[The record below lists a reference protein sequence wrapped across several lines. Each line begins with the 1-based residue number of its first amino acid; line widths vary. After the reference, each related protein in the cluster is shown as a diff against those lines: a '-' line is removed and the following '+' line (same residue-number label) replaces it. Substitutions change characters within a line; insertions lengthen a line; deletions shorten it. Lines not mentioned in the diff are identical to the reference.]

1 MCPSCHKYAC
11 IRTIDVRKKCFWLG
25 KRHAMVILKT
35 NEVSFS
41 CVNNEVKK
49 TRGRVA
55 INDASFLIV
64 VTI

>member
-1 MCPSCHKYAC
+1 MFL
-11 IRTIDVRKKCFWLG
+11 VREEARNG
-25 KRHAMVILKT
+25 HIKT

-49 TRGRVA
+49 TRRGWVA
-55 INDASFLIV
+55 INDASFVSI

>member
-1 MCPSCHKYAC
+1 
-11 IRTIDVRKKCFWLG
+11 
-25 KRHAMVILKT
+25 MVILKT

-49 TRGRVA
+49 TRKGRVA
-55 INDASFLIV
+55 INDASFLSI